1 MNGYNYEQKQQ
12 LNDALTQI
20 PAGTCPKILSM
31 FYSLYIRV
39 RVFSLSFFLIA
50 FLCRFCTAHVD
61 LPGEVDWRSHGAVT
75 DVKDQ
80 GQCGSCWAFSS
91 TGALE
96 GTFTIMN
103 I

>member
-1 MNGYNYEQKQQ
+1 MIYFTFLLFRFAY
-12 LNDALTQI
+12 
-20 PAGTCPKILSM
+20 
-31 FYSLYIRV
+31 LYRYAY
-39 RVFSLSFFLIA
+39 F
-50 FLCRFCTAHVD
+50 TAHVD

-96 GTFTIMN
+96 GTFMIMS
-103 I
+103 IKAEF

>member
-1 MNGYNYEQKQQ
+1 MYILIVIIVSMN
-12 LNDALTQI
+12 I
-20 PAGTCPKILSM
+20 PFCFFIL
-31 FYSLYIRV
+31 YCYIY
-39 RVFSLSFFLIA
+39 F
-50 FLCRFCTAHVD
+50 TAHVD

-96 GTFTIMN
+96 GTSIMM
-103 I
+103 IIS

>member
-1 MNGYNYEQKQQ
+1 MYILIVLVIIVSMK
-12 LNDALTQI
+12 I
-20 PAGTCPKILSM
+20 PFCFFILYCYTY
-31 FYSLYIRV
+31 F
-39 RVFSLSFFLIA
+39 
-50 FLCRFCTAHVD
+50 TAHVD

-96 GTFTIMN
+96 GTFIIMN
-103 I
+103 ILAEF

>member
-1 MNGYNYEQKQQ
+1 MLRCYIYSIRTSQCVIF
-12 LNDALTQI
+12 AF
-20 PAGTCPKILSM
+20 CFFILYCYTY
-31 FYSLYIRV
+31 F
-39 RVFSLSFFLIA
+39 
-50 FLCRFCTAHVD
+50 TAHVD

-96 GTFTIMN
+96 GISIRLNIYQTFCLFITN
-103 I
+103 

>member
-1 MNGYNYEQKQQ
+1 MLFHFAE
-12 LNDALTQI
+12 
-20 PAGTCPKILSM
+20 
-31 FYSLYIRV
+31 LYRYAY
-39 RVFSLSFFLIA
+39 FA
-50 FLCRFCTAHVD
+50 AHVD

-96 GTFTIMN
+96 GTFLMMSI
-103 I
+103 